1 MKRFHTLNWIVL
13 AGCSA
18 CLSIAT
24 AQTEWRSIGS
34 ASSGTTYTSGS
45 TSGGTTYTSGGTTGG
60 SYTTGGMSAGSGT
73 TYTGGGT
80 SYTGGTTGG
89 TTVGS
94 STTGSSGWQPVG
106 GYYSSGTSGSYTS
119 GMQSVPHSHSADGTY
134 TTSGGLHSGGTYAT
148 GVDTTGGYTTYS
160 TSTYEAGTPT
170 AYGSIDGSMIG
181 SGRYDSITTV
191 PYTTGYVEGASE
203 WRPLVTNWQATES
216 SVQTMSVPAPA
227 ASVAYQAP
235 APAAVPAGDYITQ
248 GEAAILLLH
257 RMGLTSCLSPNYT
270 EMDAIREWQ
279 RRGVQPFGAWDAN
292 RNLYEGDFAKIL
304 VEAMGWSH
312 LLPGG
317 TANAQAESYIRV
329 LEANGIPVNCFG
341 DTIRGAH
348 KAGHSYSSSKM
359 REDTTTDP
367 LRRRL
372 AFGEVDEE
380 VAGTDMNCLVPVGF
394 IPATPQITA
403 TPEPAATVTASQ
415 EPAPQQQAEQPVAAT
430 EVRHV
435 IRTVVRTRTIVV
447 VNDVTPN

>member
-1 MKRFHTLNWIVL
+1 
-13 AGCSA
+13 
-18 CLSIAT
+18 
-24 AQTEWRSIGS
+24 
-34 ASSGTTYTSGS
+34 
-45 TSGGTTYTSGGTTGG
+45 
-60 SYTTGGMSAGSGT
+60 
-73 TYTGGGT
+73 
-80 SYTGGTTGG
+80 
-89 TTVGS
+89 
-94 STTGSSGWQPVG
+94 
-106 GYYSSGTSGSYTS
+106 
-119 GMQSVPHSHSADGTY
+119 MQAVPHSHSTDGSY
-134 TTSGGLHSGGTYAT
+134 TTSGGLNSGGTYST

-160 TSTYEAGTPT
+160 TSSYEAGAPT
-170 AYGSIDGSMIG
+170 AYGTMDGSLIG
-181 SGRYDSITTV
+181 SGQYDSISTV
-191 PYTTGYVEGASE
+191 PYTTGFVEGASE

-216 SVQTMSVPAPA
+216 SVQTMSVPSPAPA
-227 ASVAYQAP
+227 VAYQ
-235 APAAVPAGDYITQ
+235 APAAVPAGDFITQ

-329 LEANGIPVNCFG
+329 LESNGIPVNCFG

-394 IPATPQITA
+394 VPPRPMITA
-403 TPEPAATVTASQ
+403 TPEPAPSVTPSQ
-415 EPAPQQQAEQPVAAT
+415 EPAQQQAEQPVTAP
-430 EVRHV
+430 EVRTV
-435 IRTVVRTRTIVV
+435 IRTIVRTRTIIVRQ
-447 VNDVTPN
+447 DVTPN